1 MKKQIREAGKNH
13 EGNIRIRGYRPAR
26 SRASIILTDLLKTA
40 AVFAVSTVAGLLLR
54 EFQIDEANIMMLYIV
69 GVLLTAS
76 MTGNRF
82 YSILYSVCSLLS
94 FNFFFTNP
102 NFSFFA
108 YDPSYPLTF
117 LVMFAVSLITGNLV
131 NRIKTQARQAEIMA
145 YRTAVL
151 LETNQLL
158 QRERNERGIAAA
170 TARQLVKLSGKTVL
184 YFMADEHGTLQT
196 PEVYEAGSGSLS
208 QEQKARCIQAADR
221 VFSEAGE
228 GRGQLDE
235 PACFAIRTVEHIYGV
250 FSIATSADTIDT
262 FESGLI
268 VSIVGECALAL
279 EKEYYN
285 KRREE
290 AAIWAKN
297 EQLRADLL
305 RSISHD
311 LRTPLTSIS
320 GSARVLMTGSATIQE
335 QRKQEL
341 YADIYEDAVW
351 LIELV
356 ENLLSVTRV
365 ESGNIA
371 LSVKE
376 ELVDEVIGEALRH
389 VNDKSEAHT
398 IRVEQEDVCL
408 LARMDAR
415 LIVQV
420 IVNVVNNAVKYTP
433 PGSEIVIRVQRQEDF
448 IKFEIADNGNG
459 IPDEAK
465 PHVFDMFYTANTAVT
480 DSRRGVGLGLALCRA
495 IVQAHGG
502 TISLRDN
509 VPHGA
514 VFTFTLPVERSET
527 KDQPK

>member
-1 MKKQIREAGKNH
+1 M
-13 EGNIRIRGYRPAR
+13 
-26 SRASIILTDLLKTA
+26 
-40 AVFAVSTVAGLLLR
+40 
-54 EFQIDEANIMMLYIV
+54 
-69 GVLLTAS
+69 
-76 MTGNRF
+76 
-82 YSILYSVCSLLS
+82 
-94 FNFFFTNP
+94 
-102 NFSFFA
+102 
-108 YDPSYPLTF
+108 
-117 LVMFAVSLITGNLV
+117 
-131 NRIKTQARQAEIMA
+131 
-145 YRTAVL
+145 
-151 LETNQLL
+151 
-158 QRERNERGIAAA
+158 
-170 TARQLVKLSGKTVL
+170 
-184 YFMADEHGTLQT
+184 
-196 PEVYEAGSGSLS
+196 
-208 QEQKARCIQAADR
+208 
-221 VFSEAGE
+221 
-228 GRGQLDE
+228 
-235 PACFAIRTVEHIYGV
+235 
-250 FSIATSADTIDT
+250 
-262 FESGLI
+262 
-268 VSIVGECALAL
+268 
-279 EKEYYN
+279 
-285 KRREE
+285 
-290 AAIWAKN
+290 
-297 EQLRADLL
+297 
-305 RSISHD
+305 
-311 LRTPLTSIS
+311 
-320 GSARVLMTGSATIQE
+320 
-335 QRKQEL
+335 
-341 YADIYEDAVW
+341 
-351 LIELV
+351 
-356 ENLLSVTRV
+356 TRV